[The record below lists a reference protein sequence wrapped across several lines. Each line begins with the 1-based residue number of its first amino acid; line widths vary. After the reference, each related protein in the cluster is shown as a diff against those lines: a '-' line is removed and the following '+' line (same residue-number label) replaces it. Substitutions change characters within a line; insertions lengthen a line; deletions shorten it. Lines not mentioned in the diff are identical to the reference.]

1 MNNIWINPSVKTF
14 RIAMGVKLVSS
25 EKRVFERT
33 SFKRQVEELVLSQE
47 PFRDCFS
54 KAASQKSAHFLP
66 VLSNFQK
73 RRSQDFISRP
83 VKNTTAGMSLHCL
96 IHTVLG
102 NGFQCEDKKH
112 RKPNVLCKVNG
123 KTLFF
128 ITFCL
133 CLTLTLPY
141 HTPNLHSFP
150 EQKLCCYT

>member
-1 MNNIWINPSVKTF
+1 
-14 RIAMGVKLVSS
+14 MGVKLVSS

-33 SFKRQVEELVLSQE
+33 SFKRQVEELVLEHQVLSQE
-47 PFRDCFS
+47 RFQDRFL
-54 KAASQKSAHFLP
+54 KAAPRKSAHFLP

-83 VKNTTAGMSLHCL
+83 IKNTTAGMSLHCL
-96 IHTVLG
+96 IYTVLG
-102 NGFQCEDKKH
+102 NGFLWEDKKH

-128 ITFCL
+128 FLSHIVSNES
-133 CLTLTLPY
+133 PDMQMQY

-150 EQKLCCYT
+150 EQKLCCYPQL